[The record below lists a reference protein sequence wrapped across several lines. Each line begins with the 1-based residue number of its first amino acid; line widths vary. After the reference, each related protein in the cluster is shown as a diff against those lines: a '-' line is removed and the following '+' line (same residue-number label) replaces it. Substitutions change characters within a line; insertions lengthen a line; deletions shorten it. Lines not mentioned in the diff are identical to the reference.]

1 MDDKEKERLILVEK
15 QTEINTK
22 KIDDH
27 ERDIKELRKTYSL
40 METMAL
46 RIGSVEE
53 NVKSINNKLDSQ
65 SNRITEESNKGNKI
79 KAEWFDY
86 LLKGILTLILGYIAV
101 KIGLK

>member
-1 MDDKEKERLILVEK
+1 MDDKERLIIVEK

-22 KIDDH
+22 KIEEHDK
-27 ERDIKELRKTYSL
+27 DIKELRKTYSL

-53 NVKSINNKLDSQ
+53 NVKSIKTKLDSQ
-65 SNRITEESNKGNKI
+65 DTRIMEESNKDSKV

-86 LLKGILTLILGYIAV
+86 ILKGILTLILGFIAV